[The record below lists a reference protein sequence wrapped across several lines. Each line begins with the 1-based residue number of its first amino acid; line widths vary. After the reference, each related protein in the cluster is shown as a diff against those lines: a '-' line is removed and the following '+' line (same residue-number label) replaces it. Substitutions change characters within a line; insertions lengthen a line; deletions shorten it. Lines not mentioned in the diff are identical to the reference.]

1 MHHLGLL
8 VALAETARR
17 VTDHE
22 QPRSTRNARA
32 IRSTRD
38 ACDACDA
45 CDCHPGRPLAT
56 ALPRRCAQP

>member
-38 ACDACDA
+38 ACD
-45 CDCHPGRPLAT
+45 CHPGRPLAT